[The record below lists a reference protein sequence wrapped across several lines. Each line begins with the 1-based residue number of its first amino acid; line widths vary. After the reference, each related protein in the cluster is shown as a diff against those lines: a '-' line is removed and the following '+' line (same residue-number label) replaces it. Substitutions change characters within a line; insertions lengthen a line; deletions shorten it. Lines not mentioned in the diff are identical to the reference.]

1 MQHAEKDT
9 EPLVAKLQSK
19 LPEHLVLH
27 PSKRVCG
34 LLYLLTSLGFGNRN
48 SQHAKRLAGNEATVF
63 EELTLVEDET
73 KMIKWRCACYHVRK
87 SLR

>member
-9 EPLVAKLQSK
+9 GPRRCTSK
-19 LPEHLVLH
+19 QAPEHLVLH
-27 PSKRVCG
+27 LSKRVCG

-48 SQHAKRLAGNEATVF
+48 SQDAKRLAGNEATVF